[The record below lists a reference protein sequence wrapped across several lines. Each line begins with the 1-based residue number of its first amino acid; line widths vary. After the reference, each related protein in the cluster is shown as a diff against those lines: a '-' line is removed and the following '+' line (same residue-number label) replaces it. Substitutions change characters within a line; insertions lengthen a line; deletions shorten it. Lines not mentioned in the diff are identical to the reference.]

1 MSETATPSRSASTPV
16 ERGAPVVRLPIVGL
30 IVAGIAAGAAGMF
43 AGALLTEALGWG
55 TIAESLRPAGFGGG
69 VVAVVGVL
77 VAVFMAIS
85 TSGAS
90 GARAQAALNQ
100 AVLGSTGI
108 RLLGVLFVGLG
119 VSLLIDNDR
128 PMWLGLLAAGMLAL
142 VADTFL
148 LTRALNRI
156 EAGQRQ

>member
-1 MSETATPSRSASTPV
+1 
-16 ERGAPVVRLPIVGL
+16 
-30 IVAGIAAGAAGMF
+30 MF
-43 AGALLTEALGWG
+43 LGALLTEALGWG
-55 TIAESLRPAGFGGG
+55 SVKDSLRPAALGGG

-77 VAVFMAIS
+77 VAGFMAIS
-85 TSGAS
+85 TSGATGS
-90 GARAQAALNQ
+90 RAAAALNQ

-119 VSLLIDNDR
+119 VSLMIENDR

-148 LTRALNRI
+148 LTRALNKVER
-156 EAGQRQ
+156 GPRK